1 MRIAAIVLLCMAAA
15 AALDDVFSADPD
27 HPAIGYSTRPLT
39 DPVAALNS
47 RLDEDKVHLRF
58 EDESG
63 YLRSVLDA
71 LGIPVE
77 SQLVVFSKTSLQ
89 KPLISPTNPRTIF
102 FNDTVSVAWVRGEPF
117 VEAASQDPR
126 QGMIFYTLDQ
136 RESEAP
142 QFKRRIEPCV
152 SCHVSF
158 GTLGVPGMVA
168 KSVFAR
174 PDGGPIFEAG
184 STDHRTPVERRW
196 GGWHVTGAQGI
207 ARHMGDAAAPDAD
220 NPETLAP
227 AAVFIDARV
236 YLSQESDAAALAV
249 FDHQMRMM
257 NLLTRAGWD
266 ARIAPELAA
275 AMAREV
281 VDYMLFA
288 NEAPLGIKSKSA
300 FARSFE
306 SRGQR
311 DSKNRSLRDLD
322 LNRRLLRYPCSYM
335 IYAPVFDALPDI
347 SRAAIYAGLWKVLSG
362 EEPSRLTLAD
372 RTAIVEIL
380 QETKPGLPDYFQ
392 VKNVSP

>member
-1 MRIAAIVLLCMAAA
+1 
-15 AALDDVFSADPD
+15 
-27 HPAIGYSTRPLT
+27 
-39 DPVAALNS
+39 
-47 RLDEDKVHLRF
+47 
-58 EDESG
+58 
-63 YLRSVLDA
+63 
-71 LGIPVE
+71 
-77 SQLVVFSKTSLQ
+77 
-89 KPLISPTNPRTIF
+89 
-102 FNDTVSVAWVRGEPF
+102 
-117 VEAASQDPR
+117 
-126 QGMIFYTLDQ
+126 
-136 RESEAP
+136 
-142 QFKRRIEPCV
+142 
-152 SCHVSF
+152 
-158 GTLGVPGMVA
+158 
-168 KSVFAR
+168 
-174 PDGGPIFEAG
+174 
-184 STDHRTPVERRW
+184 
-196 GGWHVTGAQGI
+196 
-207 ARHMGDAAAPDAD
+207 
-220 NPETLAP
+220 
-227 AAVFIDARV
+227 
-236 YLSQESDAAALAV
+236 
-249 FDHQMRMM
+249 MRMM